1 MGDNEMKNKPNNCP
15 YCNEYLVLKLDY
27 CYEVIDKNKSHFDLK
42 NTRKRFFYTCNNCGF
57 TVGELK
63 QDKIDWVSKEEAS
76 RRKKYIMGD
85 K

>member
-1 MGDNEMKNKPNNCP
+1 MKNKPNNCP

-27 CYEVIDKNKSHFDLK
+27 CYEVIDKDKPNFDLK
-42 NTRKRFFYTCNNCGF
+42 NTRKRFFYICNNCGL
-57 TVGELK
+57 TVGEVK
-63 QDKIDWVSKEEAS
+63 QDKIDWVSKEEAF